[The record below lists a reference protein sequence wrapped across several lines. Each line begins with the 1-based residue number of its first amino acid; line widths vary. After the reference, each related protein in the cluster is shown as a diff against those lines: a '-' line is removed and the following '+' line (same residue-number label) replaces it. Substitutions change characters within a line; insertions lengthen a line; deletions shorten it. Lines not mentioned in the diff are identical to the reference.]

1 MGQMGNRRAGLELL
15 SLALAVLTLRRMYAV
30 QWEMLRSQAVQESP
44 HGDVDLE
51 SSDSGSKAAPGRMCR
66 VRHEK
71 DQGDNLG
78 NISDSVQGK
87 RSAEDTPPFA
97 Q

>member
-1 MGQMGNRRAGLELL
+1 MELL
-15 SLALAVLTLRRMYAV
+15 SLALAILTLRHIYAV

-51 SSDSGSKAAPGRMCR
+51 SSDSGSEAAPGRMCR
-66 VRHEK
+66 VRHEE

-78 NISDSVQGK
+78 NVSDSVQGT
-87 RSAEDTPPFA
+87 RSTEDTPPFA